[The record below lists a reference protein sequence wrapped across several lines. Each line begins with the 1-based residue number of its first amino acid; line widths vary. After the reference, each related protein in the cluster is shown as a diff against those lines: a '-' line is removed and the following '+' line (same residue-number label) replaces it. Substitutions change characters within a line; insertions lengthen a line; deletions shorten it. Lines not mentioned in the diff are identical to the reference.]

1 VNFLA
6 VKQSWIL
13 INVLKDCRGLI
24 VNENAAKAICH
35 SAIEVLAEEPQ
46 VLKITPQVAVAMW

>member
-1 VNFLA
+1 M
-6 VKQSWIL
+6 QSYAHFMK